1 MTSTEL
7 FSSAA
12 NAFSVVGLADV
23 VFKYGRQAY
32 DALEKVHRA
41 QKEVKDLLE
50 KINDVEQLVV
60 QATSFLEDFK
70 RCGCPPKFAR
80 VILRL
85 TNLLDRCQ
93 KEFLWIRNEA
103 QRSALH
109 AGEGWFSKLSKNTKW
124 VLCQQ
129 DVVQS
134 CNRLERVRTEID
146 STLNIIGRYL
156 LS

>member
-12 NAFSVVGLADV
+12 NAFSVVGLTDV
-23 VFKYGRQAY
+23 IFKYSRQAY
-32 DALEKVHRA
+32 DTLEKVHRA
-41 QKEVKDLLE
+41 QKGVKDLLE
-50 KINDVEQLVV
+50 KTNDVEQLVV
-60 QATSFLEDFK
+60 RANSFLEGFK

-93 KEFLWIRNEA
+93 KEFLRIRNEA
-103 QRSALH
+103 QRAALH
-109 AGEGWFSKLSKNTKW
+109 AGEGWFSKNTKW

-129 DVVQS
+129 YVVQS

-146 STLNIIGRYL
+146 STLNIIGRCL